1 MPFDFLRT
9 TAFRN
14 LVDDETRL
22 DSNQVFFVGENGQ
35 GKTNFLEAIY
45 FSSYASSFRN
55 AKDDD
60 FIRTGE
66 LDCSVI
72 AGLSNTCAGKV
83 AVSIQSGKKS
93 VFIDNKKAE
102 DRKDLLN
109 LISPIIFC
117 HEDMDFI
124 AGSPERRRWFFDQS
138 LSLYDQN
145 YVDEMRKYRRIL
157 KTRNNLLKEKNTE
170 LIGLIDQQ
178 LVFSGIELMKK
189 RENAVLF
196 FSQSFEPSFEAV
208 SDISSVHIKYVPSW
222 KTMEPDIIL
231 NQLLVKREKDLLFGI
246 SSTGPHRDRY
256 QFVKNGHDF
265 AYKASTGQKRLLA
278 LLLRVAQAK
287 RYCASLGK
295 NPVLLLDDVLLELD
309 PEKRKR
315 FIHVLPEY
323 EQAFFTIL
331 PEEPYQ
337 RYKDTGAI
345 VYNVRGGILF
355 A

>member
-1 MPFDFLRT
+1 MAFEFLRT

-14 LVDDETRL
+14 LVDNETRL
-22 DSNQVFFVGENGQ
+22 DSKQVFFVGDNGQ

-55 AKDDD
+55 AKDID
-60 FIRTGE
+60 FIRLGE

-72 AGLSNTCAGKV
+72 AGLSNTSARKV
-83 AVSIQSGKKS
+83 AVSIQSGKKTVS
-93 VFIDNKKAE
+93 IDSKKAE
-102 DRKDLLN
+102 DRKDLLY
-109 LISPIIFC
+109 LIAPIIFC

-124 AGSPERRRWFFDQS
+124 TGSPERRRWFFDQS

-145 YVDEMRKYRRIL
+145 YIDELRKYKRIL
-157 KTRNNLLKEKNTE
+157 KTRNNLLKDKKRD

-189 RENAVLF
+189 RESAVLF
-196 FSQSFEPSFEAV
+196 FSESFKPSFEAV
-208 SDISSVHIKYVPSW
+208 SDIPDVNIKYVPSW
-222 KTMEPDIIL
+222 KTMEADVIL
-231 NQLLVKREKDLLFGI
+231 AQLMVKRESDLTFGI
-246 SSTGPHRDRY
+246 SSSGPHRDRY
-256 QFVKNGHDF
+256 QFEKNGHNF
-265 AYKASTGQKRLLA
+265 AEKASTGQKRLLA

-287 RYCASLGK
+287 RYSASLGR

-315 FIHVLPEY
+315 FIGILPEY
-323 EQAFFTIL
+323 DQAFFTIL

-337 RYKDTGAI
+337 RYKDKDAI
-345 VYNVRGGILF
+345 VYYVRNGILS